1 MYGGSNNSNG
11 SSLSSS
17 STTTSTTFLPTF
29 DPLNTSNL
37 AAKCSSYYCLT
48 PAASTTSLNELNH
61 SLSMNLH
68 LNNHNNSNND
78 SLLNMS
84 KKAKTASSLTS
95 STSSLCSISQTN
107 NTPVIT
113 PTPTPTASKTKST
126 KTRASQSRTSISSSS
141 SSTSSIVTPTVVK
154 PEPGSV
160 EPVKRKRG
168 RPRKSI
174 AVVAA
179 APVIES
185 TTAHKPTVT
194 VTTTQNTHLQRNK
207 STVSGCYEALLPT
220 RPNRQET
227 AEYSNPLPQLNWA
240 ESSELWQ
247 EMKKKESLKYRH
259 DWRYI
264 DRHVEIEPHMRAILF
279 DWMIE
284 VCNAYRLHR
293 ETLHLAIEYFDRFM
307 TLSKKVVR
315 MDRFIKKF
323 FMKSIKLLNQFFSRY
338 CYRT

>member
-17 STTTSTTFLPTF
+17 STTTTSTTFLPTF

-68 LNNHNNSNND
+68 LNNHNNNND

-113 PTPTPTASKTKST
+113 PTPTPTTSKTKST

-141 SSTSSIVTPTVVK
+141 SSTSSIVTPTVIK
-154 PEPGSV
+154 PDPGSV

-185 TTAHKPTVT
+185 TTAHKPTVTT

-227 AEYSNPLPQLNWA
+227 AEYSNPMPQLNWA

-247 EMKKKESLKYRH
+247 EMKKKETLKYRH

-293 ETLHLAIEYFDRFM
+293 ETFHLAIEYFDRYM

-315 MDRFIKKF
+315 MDR
-323 FMKSIKLLNQFFSRY
+323 SIKMLIKI
-338 CYRT
+338 